1 MNHKLIIAA
10 SAAFL
15 AAAASAF
22 VYVRNEMN
30 SMDDIFMA
38 NVEALVQNEGTAV
51 SVCYMRAYEG
61 EREAAQFCDYH
72 TTTSMLYPCSSTD
85 YSIDHKGATSYC
97 TK

>member
-10 SAAFL
+10 SATFL
-15 AAAASAF
+15 AAAAAVF

-51 SVCYMRAYEG
+51 SVCYTRG
-61 EREAAQFCDYH
+61 NDGDIGWAQFCDYH
-72 TTTSMLYPCSSTD
+72 TSSSMIYPCSSTD
-85 YSIDHKGATSYC
+85 YIYEHKGATSYC

>member
-10 SAAFL
+10 SATFL
-15 AAAASAF
+15 AAAAAAF

-38 NVEALVQNEGTAV
+38 NVEALVQNEGTPV
-51 SVCYMRAYEG
+51 STCYIDGGYGQWESAKFR
-61 EREAAQFCDYH
+61 DSN
-72 TTTSMLYPCSSTD
+72 TSSSMLYPCPTHNEWG
-85 YSIDHKGATSYC
+85 HKGATSYC